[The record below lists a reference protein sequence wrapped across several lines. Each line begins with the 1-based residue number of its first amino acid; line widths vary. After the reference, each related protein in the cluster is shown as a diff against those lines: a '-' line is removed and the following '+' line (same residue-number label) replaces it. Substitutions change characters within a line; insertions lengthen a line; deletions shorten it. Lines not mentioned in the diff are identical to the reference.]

1 MHTFVEQV
9 INGLTGGALYALVTA
24 GLALTVGV
32 LGVVNFA
39 HGDLF
44 MLGAYLFFF
53 LLVVLH
59 LPYAVAGGLT
69 VAGMA
74 GVGAL
79 FNWAV
84 IRPVINRRWQ
94 VQLVATLA
102 ASTVINNAVIWLVG
116 SVPKTTPTT
125 LSRTYLRF
133 GGFQLSWQRV
143 LIVAVT
149 LLAFLGLYLFLKYTR
164 MGKAMRAVSQ
174 NREAATAAGIRIGA
188 VSLVTFLIGTA
199 LIGVGDVLVAPVY
212 SVYPTMGVWLTLKG
226 FAVLVVSGFGRVDW
240 AIGAAFLLGIAE
252 SLGAGY
258 IASSYTDAFAFVA
271 MFLVLLVAPNGL
283 FSRRAR
289 AGA

>member
-1 MHTFVEQV
+1 MRTFIEQV
-9 INGLTGGALYALVTA
+9 LNGLTGGALYALVTA
-24 GLALTVGV
+24 GLALTVGI

-53 LLVVLH
+53 LLVVVH
-59 LPYAVAGGLT
+59 LPYPLAGVLT
-69 VAGMA
+69 IVGMA

-79 FNWAV
+79 FNWII

-102 ASTVINNAVIWLVG
+102 ASTVINNGVIWLVG
-116 SVPKTTPTT
+116 SVPKTAPTS
-125 LSRTYLRF
+125 LSRTYLSF
-133 GGFQLSWQRV
+133 AGFNMSGQRA

-149 LLAFLGLYLFLKYTR
+149 IVSFAGLYLFLKRTR
-164 MGKAMRAVSQ
+164 MGKAMRAISQ
-174 NREAATAAGIRIGA
+174 NREAAAAVGIKIGT

-199 LIGVGDVLVAPVY
+199 LIGVGDVLVTPVY

-226 FAVLVVSGFGRVDW
+226 FAVLVVSGFGRVEW
-240 AIGAAFLLGIAE
+240 AIAAAFMLGIAE

-258 IASSYTDAFAFVA
+258 VASSYTDAFAFVA

-283 FSRRAR
+283 FSRRAQV
-289 AGA
+289 GI